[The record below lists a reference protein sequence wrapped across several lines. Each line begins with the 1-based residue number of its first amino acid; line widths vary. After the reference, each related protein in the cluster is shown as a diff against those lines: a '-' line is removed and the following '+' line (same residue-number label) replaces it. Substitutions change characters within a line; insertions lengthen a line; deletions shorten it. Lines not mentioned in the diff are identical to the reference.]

1 MFPFLTFSEFDKREP
16 KDGSLAQLLSGYCG
30 ETINS
35 MISRLYRKADFDLER
50 ASRGI
55 VFLDGMHKIGEN
67 QGLSKLEQQQ
77 VLREILQIV
86 EGATPIDVTRAGSSS
101 HEREILNTSN
111 MFFICFGVFE
121 AEEQL
126 LNQDFD
132 EEEYE
137 NDFEVIPEEPEDGEG
152 EDFKILHQEPNNN
165 TIIHNNN
172 NNNNS
177 NELIDDKDLPGERRD
192 SRTSTISMDTTVSS
206 NSSTSTTSSG
216 RNSNSS
222 SEKSPEPNCKRRNS
236 SGSGSGNGSGN
247 NNQLS
252 PKKLTRRKNEF
263 TCTRKHNSN
272 NNKPLVKSDES
283 DVSSTTSSTDEW
295 DQWYNIDDSFQG
307 LKENKLARL
316 VTEAENSPIP
326 HYQALWGMKDV
337 DLKFT
342 PEALEII
349 ANQAMSQ
356 QAGRDGV
363 AIILEKLFLT
373 VKFDILGTDIVAV
386 EITEDFVMGK
396 TSPIYHHASSR
407 KKSCTIA
414 TTNRN
419 HHQHH
424 HQHQQQNQHYAR
436 NYQNCALDSILE
448 EAASSLSDYDQGM
461 MEQLEI

>member
-1 MFPFLTFSEFDKREP
+1 MFPFLSFSEFDKREP
-16 KDGSLAQLLSGYCG
+16 KDGTLAQLLSGYCG

-35 MISRLYRKADFDLER
+35 TISRLYRKADFDLER

-67 QGLSKLEQQQ
+67 QGLTKLEQQQ

-126 LNQDFD
+126 LNHEFE

-137 NDFEVIPEEPEDGEG
+137 NDFEVIPEEPEDEEG
-152 EDFKILHQEPNNN
+152 EDFKILQHEPNNN
-165 TIIHNNN
+165 TIINNN
-172 NNNNS
+172 NNNETS
-177 NELIDDKDLPGERRD
+177 LDDKDLPGDRRD
-192 SRTSTISMDTTVSS
+192 SRTSNISMDTTVSS

-222 SEKSPEPNCKRRNS
+222 SEKSPELNCKRR
-236 SGSGSGNGSGN
+236 GSRDSGNGSGN
-247 NNQLS
+247 SNQLS

-263 TCTRKHNSN
+263 TCTRKQNSN

-283 DVSSTTSSTDEW
+283 DVSSTTSSTDEY
-295 DQWYNIDDSFQG
+295 DQWYNVDDSFQG

-326 HYQALWGMKDV
+326 HYQSLWGMKDV

-373 VKFDILGTDIVAV
+373 VKFDILGTDIVSV
-386 EITEDFVMGK
+386 EITEDFVLGK
-396 TSPIYHHASSR
+396 SSPIYRHASSR
-407 KKSCTIA
+407 KRSCTIA
-414 TTNRN
+414 TSNRN
-419 HHQHH
+419 QHR
-424 HQHQQQNQHYAR
+424 HQQQHYTR
-436 NYQNCALDSILE
+436 NYLNCALDSILE
-448 EAASSLSDYDQGM
+448 EASSSLSDYEQCM